1 MVWQV
6 NAGRVRRSRNP
17 PDRGQNLRHA
27 AAVRIEYN
35 SALRGLGT
43 YVPSATQGHCFLGFA
58 SLRRLQGEKMR
69 IVKIFTTTV
78 LIFLIAFLSQM
89 RSANAGWFG
98 YESYQ
103 ECFVAERQK
112 RMNRWISPMNAMDA
126 SVAAMDACQKIAK
139 PYSSPSSPEQLNE
152 TSEQRQ
158 REELAREEKM
168 RNFRGPCTFQA
179 YQAGYCTLQQKMDYD
194 AQKSIEA
201 ERKNEE
207 DRRRSE
213 EDRRRTEEDRLKF
226 ERDAKE
232 WRLEFE
238 RMAEESQR
246 RIDEKYPQ
254 YKNRTQE
261 RR

>member
-1 MVWQV
+1 MCPAQ
-6 NAGRVRRSRNP
+6 RK
-17 PDRGQNLRHA
+17 
-27 AAVRIEYN
+27 
-35 SALRGLGT
+35 
-43 YVPSATQGHCFLGFA
+43 ATVFLGFA
-58 SLRRLQGEKMR
+58 SLRRLQGQKMR

-112 RMNRWISPMNAMDA
+112 RMNRWISPMNAIDA

-152 TSEQRQ
+152 AGEQRQ

-201 ERKNEE
+201 ERENEE

-213 EDRRRTEEDRLKF
+213 EDRRRTEENRRRTEENRLKS

-238 RMAEESQR
+238 RMAEESRR
-246 RIDEKYPQ
+246 RIDEEYPQ